1 MAKKT
6 IKALSYKDGKPVSL
20 EITDGMISG
29 VEQITA
35 GEVSSGFYIAPGLI
49 DIQINGYMGVD
60 FAGQDLTVEK
70 VKEVTRSLWKV
81 GVTAYLPTL
90 ISANKESL
98 LNSFSVLAQAA
109 EDTTISSSIPGF
121 HLEGPYIS
129 PVSGFRGAHLEKYI
143 RKPDWN
149 EFQELAEA
157 SKNRIRLV
165 TLAPET
171 EGAVPFIRKCDG
183 EGITT
188 ALGHHN
194 GSASEINAAVYAGA
208 VLSTHLGNGCANTID
223 RHKNSFWPQLANDG
237 LSISI
242 IADGSHL
249 SKEEILTFFKIKGP
263 GKTILISDNV
273 DLAGLTPGEYFR
285 GGRKILLTADVV
297 KYPEENVLAGAVA
310 TLADGL
316 TNMMTI
322 TGCSLA
328 EAIQMSSTNPAR
340 LVGLHDR
347 GEMKPGKRADL
358 ILFSLE
364 NDKIRIEKTLV
375 AGTEVYSRF

>member
-6 IKALSYKDGKPVSL
+6 ITALSYTDGKPVSL
-20 EITDGMISG
+20 EITDGMISA
-29 VEQITA
+29 VEHIAT

-70 VKEVTRSLWKV
+70 VKEVTKALWKV
-81 GVTAYLPTL
+81 GVTSYLPTL

-98 LNSFSVLAQAA
+98 LNSFSVLSQAA
-109 EDTTISSSIPGF
+109 EDITISSSIPGF

-171 EGAVPFIRKCDG
+171 EGAVPFIRKCGG

-223 RHKNSFWPQLANDG
+223 RHKNPFWPQLANDG

-249 SKEEILTFFKIKGP
+249 SKEEILTFYKVKGP
-263 GKTILISDNV
+263 GKTILISDSV
-273 DLAGLTPGEYFR
+273 DLAGLTPGEYIR

-297 KYPEENVLAGAVA
+297 KFPEENVLAGAVA
-310 TLADGL
+310 TLAAGL

-322 TGCSLA
+322 TGCSLE
-328 EAIQMSSTNPAR
+328 EAIQMSSTNPAQ

-364 NDKIRIEKTLV
+364 NDKMRIEKTLV